1 MAFLAPLRRTVAIPT
16 TTLREAMQQASYN
29 LDRVRFFKVNQ
40 DTRVAQLIHDLRSVI
55 PIGESEREAHVVD

>member
-1 MAFLAPLRRTVAIPT
+1 
-16 TTLREAMQQASYN
+16 MQQASYN